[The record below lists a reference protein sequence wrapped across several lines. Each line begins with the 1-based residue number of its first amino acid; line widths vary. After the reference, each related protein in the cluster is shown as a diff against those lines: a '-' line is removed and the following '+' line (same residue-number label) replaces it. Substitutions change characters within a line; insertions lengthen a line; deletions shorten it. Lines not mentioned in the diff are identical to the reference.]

1 MTESKDIILPSG
13 QKAKEAMQD
22 PAEQTKRKIKRRK
35 EDEEYIPV
43 IIKRI
48 DDTSVHPD
56 DMLEHAIEEGIEQL
70 DRPVQELFLSA
81 MAAGLILG
89 FSAMAVA
96 VVSEAVAPGISE
108 VIQRLAVAFVYPLGF
123 IICILSGTQLFTEHT
138 ATAVYPLL
146 ERRASFQQIVHL
158 WATVLGGN
166 LIGTFISAVL
176 LNAAGDVISAN
187 EGYMEIAHHLTHFS
201 TPVLLISAILAGW
214 LMAQGAWLLL
224 GARSQSARIL
234 SIYLVTFL
242 IGIGGLHHSIA
253 GSAEMFLAVLVS
265 DKYGWL
271 DAFRF
276 ITVAVAGNMI
286 GGSTFVAV
294 LNYAQIRRSQLM
306 GKKTKD

>member
-1 MTESKDIILPSG
+1 MTDSKDIILPSG
-13 QKAKEAMQD
+13 QKASEVHNAKTEHS
-22 PAEQTKRKIKRRK
+22 KRAQERLK
-35 EDEEYIPV
+35 EDEEYLPV

-48 DDTSVHPD
+48 DETNVHPD
-56 DMLEHAIEEGIEQL
+56 DMLERAIEEGLEQL
-70 DRPVQELFLSA
+70 DRPVMELFLSA

-96 VVSEAVAPGISE
+96 VVSQAVPPDVSE
-108 VIQRLAVAFVYPLGF
+108 VIQRIAVAFVYPLGF

-138 ATAVYPLL
+138 ATAVYPYL
-146 ERRASFQQIVHL
+146 ERRATFRQVVYL
-158 WATVLGGN
+158 WGTVLGGN
-166 LIGTFISAVL
+166 LVGTMASAIL
-176 LNAAGDVISAN
+176 LNSAGAVIGADD
-187 EGYMEIAHHLTHFS
+187 GYMEIAYHLTHFP
-201 TPVLLISAILAGW
+201 THVLLISSILAGW

-224 GARSQSARIL
+224 GSGSQSARIM

-265 DKYGWL
+265 NKYSWL
-271 DAFRF
+271 DAFHF
-276 ITVAVAGNMI
+276 VAVAVTGNMI

-306 GKKTKD
+306 GKK